1 MKKIKFKFYLLFS
14 LASFWVSC
22 TKPYK
27 YKACFTTTK
36 DTFAVGETVVFKNC
50 SDFDGGYTNGLWD
63 LGEGPPSRSYSQYLE
78 DVQYTYTYSGVKT
91 TSLLIGEKENGDKF
105 IKVIIVK

>member
-1 MKKIKFKFYLLFS
+1 MKNNGFTYTIVVGFILF
-14 LASFWVSC
+14 LVSC

-50 SDFDGGYTNGLWD
+50 SDFDGGYTGCFWE
-63 LGEGPPSRSYSQYLE
+63 LGEGPPSRRNSQYLE
-78 DVQYTYTYSGVKT
+78 DVQYEYTYSGVKT
-91 TSLLIGEKENGDKF
+91 ISLLIGEKENGDEF
-105 IKVIIVK
+105 TKVIIIK

>member
-1 MKKIKFKFYLLFS
+1 MKKIKIKFYLLFS
-14 LASFWVSC
+14 LASFWLSC

-50 SDFDGGYTNGLWD
+50 SDFDGGYTIGLWD
-63 LGEGPPSRSYSQYLE
+63 LGEGPPSRRNSQYLE
-78 DVQYTYTYSGVKT
+78 DVQYAYTYSGVKT
-91 TSLLIGEKENGDKF
+91 ISLLIGEKENADEF